1 MSQLLEGLNES
12 QKEAV
17 TAPDGPVLVL
27 AGPGSGKT
35 RVLTHRIAWLIQEAD
50 VAPWRIM
57 AVTFTNKAAK
67 EMRERTEKILGSDL
81 RGLLVGTFH
90 STCARILRREVG
102 ESLPHYT
109 RDFVI
114 FDTDD
119 QKAAIK
125 QAMADLNIDE
135 KRFNPNNMRN
145 GVSQAKNALIRP
157 EDYQSNNYV
166 GEMIG
171 RIYRRYQE
179 VLITNNAMDFD
190 DLLMNTVILFDQ
202 APTVVKRYQE
212 QYRHVLIDEF
222 QDTNLTQ
229 YGIISRLVGENNLFA
244 VGDADQSIYRWRGA
258 DVRNMQRF
266 YRDYPTVKEIKL
278 EQNYRSTQVILDVAQ
293 GVIKNNPDRVEKEL
307 FTDRKGGEQIILKET
322 YNDLEEASQVVN
334 TIKNLM
340 LEGYN
345 PGDCAIMY
353 RTNAQSRSM
362 EEAFIREAMPYRLIG
377 ATRFYNRREIKDI
390 VAYLRLIHNPA
401 DEFSFARVVNTPKRG
416 VGGKTIS
423 TLKQWGQDWGWQP
436 AEAVMELAN
445 KPDIQH
451 PFTMRAYKPLTDFGR
466 HLTKWIE
473 QKDSVTVAE
482 LLDQVLESSGYQDF
496 LKDGTDEGEERWA
509 NIVEFRNVATL
520 AGEVRL
526 SDFLEEVALV
536 SEVDNLEEETKAATL
551 LTLHAAKGLE
561 FPVVFLVGLEDGI
574 LPHNRS
580 LESDDREEMAEER
593 RLFYVG
599 VTRAEDRLYLSYAF
613 QRMNWG
619 RLEAQTPSR
628 FLAEIPEH
636 LISGGGSSATR
647 RSAAKSKAS
656 SWSWDKGGSGGARS
670 RNTSSPSNR
679 PSSGYSNTPK
689 TKSFSDDPFG
699 GSSSK
704 PLPKRNSGRPSRPGQ
719 NASRNPKRTVYGQ
732 GADRNAP
739 KKKVQTSIPDINR
752 IEAQRAKKKEPFNT
766 RPAESAQ
773 PVRSTQPK
781 DEVEFK
787 TGDRVTHAKFGQ
799 GVVMSSKLTGAD
811 EEVTIAFTS
820 SGVKR
825 LVASMAKLEKIG

>member
-1 MSQLLEGLNES
+1 MSQLLDGLNES
-12 QKEAV
+12 QKLAV
-17 TAPDGPVLVL
+17 AAPDGPVLVL

-35 RVLTHRIAWLIQEAD
+35 RVLTHRVAWLVQEAG

-57 AVTFTNKAAK
+57 AVTFTNKAAR
-67 EMRERTEKILGSDL
+67 EMRERTEKILGSNL
-81 RGLLVGTFH
+81 RGLSVGTFH

-135 KRFNPNNMRN
+135 KKFNPNNMRN

-157 EDYQSNNYV
+157 EDYQANNYM

-171 RIYRRYQE
+171 RIYRRYQD

-212 QYRHVLIDEF
+212 QYQHVLIDEF

-266 YRDYPTVKEIKL
+266 YQDYPDALEIKL

-293 GVIKNNPDRVEKEL
+293 GVIQNNPDRVDKAL
-307 FTDRKGGEQIILKET
+307 FTERKGGEQVHLKEN
-322 YNDLEEASQVVN
+322 YNDLEEASQVTH

-345 PGDCAIMY
+345 PGDCAVMY
-353 RTNAQSRSM
+353 RTNAQSRSL
-362 EEAFIREAMPYRLIG
+362 EEAFIREGMPYRLVG

-401 DEFSFARVVNTPKRG
+401 DEFSFARIVNTPKRG

-423 TLKQWGQDWGWQP
+423 SLKAWGQDWGWQP
-436 AEAVMELAN
+436 GEAVMEMA
-445 KPDIQH
+445 KQPDMQH
-451 PFTMRAYKPLTDFGR
+451 PFTMRAYKPLSDFGR
-466 HLTKWIE
+466 HLNKWNE
-473 QKDSVTVAE
+473 QKDAVPIAE
-482 LLDQVLESSGYQDF
+482 LLDQVLEAVGYKAYLD
-496 LKDGTDEGEERWA
+496 DGTDEGEERWA
-509 NIVEFRNVATL
+509 NVIEFRNVATL
-520 AGEVRL
+520 AGDIKLNE
-526 SDFLEEVALV
+526 FLEEVALV
-536 SEVDNLEEETKAATL
+536 SEVDNLDEETKAATL

-561 FPVVFLVGLEDGI
+561 FPVVFLVGLEERI
-574 LPHNRS
+574 LPHSRS
-580 LESDDREEMAEER
+580 IESDDREEMSEER

-599 VTRAEDRLYLSYAF
+599 VTRAKDRLYLSYAF

-619 RLEAQTPSR
+619 RLEAQSPSR
-628 FLAEIPEH
+628 FLKEIPEH
-636 LISGGGSSATR
+636 LIIGGRSG
-647 RSAAKSKAS
+647 RSGRSEVKKKAS
-656 SWSWDKGGSGGARS
+656 SWSWDKGDSGGHG
-670 RNTSSPSNR
+670 NR
-679 PSSGYSNTPK
+679 PK
-689 TKSFSDDPFG
+689 TKSFGDDPFG

-704 PLPKRNSGRPSRPGQ
+704 PLPKRSSGRPGAAGGSSQKRP
-719 NASRNPKRTVYGQ
+719 VYGQ
-732 GADRNAP
+732 DTDRNAP
-739 KKKVQTSIPDINR
+739 KKKVRTSIPDASQ
-752 IEAQRAKKKEPFNT
+752 IEARRAKNKEPFNT
-766 RPAESAQ
+766 RPTESEMAQ
-773 PVRSTQPK
+773 STRPPASK
-781 DEVEFK
+781 NEVEFK
-787 TGDRVTHAKFGQ
+787 TGDRVMHAKFGQ
-799 GVVMSSKLTGAD
+799 GIVMSSKLTGAD
-811 EEVTIAFTS
+811 EEVTIIFTE
-820 SGVKR
+820 GGAKK
-825 LVASMAKLEKIG
+825 LVASMAKLEKI